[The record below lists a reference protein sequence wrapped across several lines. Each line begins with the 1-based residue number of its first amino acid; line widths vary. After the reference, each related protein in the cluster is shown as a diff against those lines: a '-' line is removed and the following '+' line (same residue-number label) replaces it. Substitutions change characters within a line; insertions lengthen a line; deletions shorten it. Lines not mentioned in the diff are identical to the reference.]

1 VVALLNF
8 KMNGVPIETQ
18 LVIGIIT
25 FIVFYFLIKQ
35 TIKNIIS
42 TNDDGN
48 TIINLNKLSK
58 RNREE
63 TGSK

>member
-1 VVALLNF
+1 
-8 KMNGVPIETQ
+8 MNGVPIETQ

-35 TIKNIIS
+35 TIKNISS
-42 TNDDGN
+42 TNDDGD
-48 TIINLNKLSK
+48 TIINSNKLSK

>member
-1 VVALLNF
+1 
-8 KMNGVPIETQ
+8 MNGVPIETQ

-35 TIKNIIS
+35 IIKNISS
-42 TNDDGN
+42 TNEDGD

-58 RNREE
+58 RNREKV
-63 TGSK
+63 GSK